1 LHGFWRTLPNFN
13 PYTVTS
19 DPGQGLADEALGVL
33 MGGQEHRDLSL
44 HSLPTMGSTPDL
56 DVDGVIGSSGSTPL
70 TSGANSVPVKYEAFS
85 KTPSRSGTPKSRLTL
100 KRSLQDAFA
109 EGTAKES
116 QILER
121 LGTQKHE
128 RAIGELELKR
138 RKLENKAM
146 EKQHQR
152 EREREQHE
160 FRMMQMR
167 MMITQNQQAMPRL
180 MQPQDPSLG
189 DLGFMPGTT
198 LPSESS
204 PLTSFAL

>member
-1 LHGFWRTLPNFN
+1 M
-13 PYTVTS
+13 S
-19 DPGQGLADEALGVL
+19 
-33 MGGQEHRDLSL
+33 
-44 HSLPTMGSTPDL
+44 
-56 DVDGVIGSSGSTPL
+56 
-70 TSGANSVPVKYEAFS
+70 
-85 KTPSRSGTPKSRLTL
+85 

-109 EGTAKES
+109 EGSAKENA
-116 QILER
+116 ILER

-167 MMITQNQQAMPRL
+167 IMMSQNRQTAPMMVQSQS
-180 MQPQDPSLG
+180 QPSFD
-189 DLGFMPGTT
+189 GFGLLAELNSAT
-198 LPSESS
+198 LPPETQSQSQSQSLS
-204 PLTSFAL
+204 PYPI